1 MNTLVEVAGLVSLST
16 IIGIGS
22 VFLEWPGAQKEKVV
36 KPTLASKDSAD
47 NLD

>member
-36 KPTLASKDSAD
+36 KPALARKGSAD
-47 NLD
+47 NLV